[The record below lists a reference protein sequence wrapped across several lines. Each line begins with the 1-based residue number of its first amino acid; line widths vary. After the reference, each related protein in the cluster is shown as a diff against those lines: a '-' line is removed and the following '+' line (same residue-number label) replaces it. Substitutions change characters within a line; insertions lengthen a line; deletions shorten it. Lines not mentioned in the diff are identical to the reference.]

1 MAKQLDY
8 GLDSENNQEPTET
21 RSQKFKATMMHAITM
36 MIGNEME
43 LEFGGEVGEIPFYSK
58 EMVRG
63 PG

>member
-1 MAKQLDY
+1 
-8 GLDSENNQEPTET
+8 
-21 RSQKFKATMMHAITM
+21 MMHAITM

-63 PG
+63 PGQDKLMKAMFVMQAAKMM